1 MVSEDIVINAL
12 RNAAKRSKTQS
23 ALAQK
28 AGISQSTI
36 SDYLNGRYSVGNMTL
51 SVFFKLFPEM
61 KIDFFGECTGDE
73 VYDSLKSQL
82 LEIFD
87 ALDDREKVRMVAMSA
102 ANFGEKLRGETK
114 INE

>member
-1 MVSEDIVINAL
+1 MISEDIVINAL

-61 KIDFFGECTGDE
+61 KIDFFGECTGDDE
-73 VYDSLKSQL
+73 SDLRRTMY

-87 ALDDREKVRMVAMSA
+87 GLSAEEQMRCLAMVI
-102 ANFGEKLRGETK
+102 ANFPEKIKAEMK
-114 INE
+114 K